1 MSHKNLAVAKTRY
14 MTTMRRLAKPVKV
27 TAALRRELA
36 NTRKLMR
43 AIARHALE
51 FDARLAALDGED
63 KLGNF
68 EIQQLMSDY
77 NQAESLASSIAKKRD
92 CVADSIISKT

>member
-1 MSHKNLAVAKTRY
+1 
-14 MTTMRRLAKPVKV
+14 MTTMGRFAGPVKV
-27 TAALRRELA
+27 TAALRNELA

-43 AIARHALE
+43 VVARYARE

-68 EIQQLMSDY
+68 EINQLMSDY
-77 NQAESLASSIAKKRD
+77 NQAETLASSIAKKRD
-92 CVADSIISKT
+92 CIASSIISKI